1 MRLHCI
7 SNHVALFVPYT
18 EYPQDSRTNSASKTC
33 TKLLTDSICFDKNL
47 YKHDNNANE

>member
-7 SNHVALFVPYT
+7 SNHVALFVPPYT
-18 EYPQDSRTNSASKTC
+18 EYPQDSRINSASV
-33 TKLLTDSICFDKNL
+33 DRQYFDKNL